1 MHYRDFAREARAFL
15 EYLAGSEDQP
25 RVPAGSPD
33 GGEFGSGGGKAA
45 GADDKKDL
53 HVSAT
58 REQWSKRPNRESLS
72 KRLGNTAIQIRE
84 RDHHEC
90 QYCHKPE
97 VTVPPAKISNKHAL
111 DHRLV
116 GLIADAS
123 DTDGSPEL
131 VIRFSVMTSDGKQPS
146 DDEKK
151 ELAAILEAYGA
162 DGPIDS
168 RIPVHPPL
176 PKALV
181 AK

>member
-1 MHYRDFAREARAFL
+1 VRYRDFAREARAFL

-33 GGEFGSGGGKAA
+33 GGEFGSGGGKV
-45 GADDKKDL
+45 DPDEKKDL

-72 KRLGNTAIQIRE
+72 KRLGKTAIQIRE

-111 DHRLV
+111 DHLV
-116 GLIADAS
+116 PRIDGGKDVASNLVLACQSCNSARHSMTVKEWSVYARAKYGLKF
-123 DTDGSPEL
+123 SPAR
-131 VIRFSVMTSDGKQPS
+131 VYRQA
-146 DDEKK
+146 EK
-151 ELAAILEAYGA
+151 
-162 DGPIDS
+162 
-168 RIPVHPPL
+168 PL
-176 PKALV
+176 PEIKKAK
-181 AK
+181 AA